1 MNHNIFTIITFVM
14 VGFGIIAFIFGNIY
28 VIKSQKS
35 IIERARKIDPSVKTL
50 AEADYVLKKDI
61 AKEIGS
67 DKKNK

>member
-1 MNHNIFTIITFVM
+1 MNHSIFTIITFVM
-14 VGFGIIAFIFGNIY
+14 MGFGIIAFIFVTIY